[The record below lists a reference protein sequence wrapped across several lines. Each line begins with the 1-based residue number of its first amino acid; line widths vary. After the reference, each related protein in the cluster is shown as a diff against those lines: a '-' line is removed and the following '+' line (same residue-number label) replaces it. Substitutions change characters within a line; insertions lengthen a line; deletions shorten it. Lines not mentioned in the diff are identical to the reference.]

1 MFFFQLYTIHTLLY
15 AKFLNVD
22 AANVPEVMWCIH
34 EGGNTQAPLLQ
45 HDSRTGTDLE
55 FADTRRKM
63 HFIGQHINAICTLM
77 SPRLVDRDGAKP

>member
-1 MFFFQLYTIHTLLY
+1 MWMQLMSL
-15 AKFLNVD
+15 KSCGVFMK
-22 AANVPEVMWCIH
+22 E
-34 EGGNTQAPLLQ
+34 ETQAPLLQ

-63 HFIGQHINAICTLM
+63 HFIGQHINAIYTLM